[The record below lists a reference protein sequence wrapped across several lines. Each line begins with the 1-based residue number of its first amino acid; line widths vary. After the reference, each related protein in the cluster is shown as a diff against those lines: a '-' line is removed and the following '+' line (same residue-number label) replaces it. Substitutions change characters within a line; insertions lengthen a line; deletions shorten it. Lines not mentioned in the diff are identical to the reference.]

1 MSLHITPERVST
13 LAWLVREE
21 EEVPLRLR
29 LVDEA
34 GLWLLCWAGTKR
46 TNRGSLSS
54 LLILPTALHADE
66 AGSRV
71 HVCKGL
77 VIVARM
83 NPEPE

>member
-1 MSLHITPERVST
+1 MGLQITPERVST

-21 EEVPLRLR
+21 EEVPLRTAAGR
-29 LVDEA
+29 RGGLVAAEPGRDEA
-34 GLWLLCWAGTKR
+34 DR
-46 TNRGSLSS
+46 RGSLSS

-66 AGSRV
+66 AGSRARE
-71 HVCKGL
+71 CKGF